1 MSAARSL
8 AASSEALRECIV
20 RGGVAVFPS
29 DTVYGVCCDAENPLA
44 VAQLYALK
52 GRAADKPAALLC
64 FSLAVALS
72 LLDGAGERTR
82 AAISALLPGPVTVL
96 LANPRRRFPLA
107 GGQLL
112 GLRVIDNG
120 LSLEI
125 PVLQSSANRSGG
137 RDARRLEDV
146 AATIRDRA
154 DLVIDGGELPGVPS
168 TVLDLS
174 KFEDGGGWRILR
186 RGAIGAADI
195 ARVLDDAIPRRW

>member
-8 AASSEALRECIV
+8 AASSEALRDCIA

-29 DTVYGVCCDAENPLA
+29 DTVYGVCCDPENPLA

-72 LLDGAGERTR
+72 LLDQTGDRTR
-82 AAISALLPGPVTVL
+82 AAITALLPGPLTVL
-96 LANPRRRFPLA
+96 LANPQRRFPLA

-120 LSLEI
+120 LSLAT

-137 RDARRLEDV
+137 LDARRLEDV
-146 AATIRDRA
+146 SATIRDRA

-174 KFEDGGGWRILR
+174 KLEDGGGWRILR
-186 RGAIGAADI
+186 PGAIGAADI
-195 ARVLDDAIPRRW
+195 ARVLDDAVSGRW